1 MIKSKHEQRLKNF
14 PVGDPNFF
22 IKTKC
27 ILTTCNYRI
36 CTFLMYS
43 CGWKFSL
50 IGFMLMLLRYAI
62 SVLIMK
68 KKGQQRVI
76 FTQVTGSIP
85 ILYQCT

>member
-14 PVGDPNFF
+14 PVSDPNFF

-27 ILTTCNYRI
+27 ILTCNYRI

-50 IGFMLMLLRYAI
+50 IGFILMLLRYAI